1 MVDGNGVGP
10 RALSPP
16 YVSFVT
22 FKNFL
27 EWLKDVG
34 VPVRMD
40 RSFWERKLAGG
51 TGAQMMTA
59 LRFLGLLDGERPTPE
74 FQSLVSAT
82 SPENK
87 LLLGT
92 VLRSRYQNIPW
103 TDLDRAT
110 PKMIEE
116 ALETYGIEGNTL
128 RKAGSFFINGCKE
141 AGIALPPS
149 LGRKARTKGIKPKA
163 PPRSAR
169 ATAGDAP
176 LGEGYPDGNQSRGPS
191 RESPG
196 SAKSWEDRLLEKFP
210 TFDLSWSEELKG
222 KWFDAFDK
230 LMGRKLV

>member
-1 MVDGNGVGP
+1 MVDGNGVGS

-59 LRFLGLLDGERPTPE
+59 FRFLGLLDGERPTLE
-74 FQSLVSAT
+74 LQGLVSAT

-87 LLLGT
+87 QLLGA

-116 ALETYGIEGNTL
+116 ALETYGIEGHTL

-149 LGRKARTKGIKPKA
+149 LGRKARTKGIKAKA
-163 PPRSAR
+163 PPRSAKG
-169 ATAGDAP
+169 AEGDAP
-176 LGEGYPDGNQSRGPS
+176 PSESDVKPS
-191 RESPG
+191 REPAV

-210 TFDLSWSEELKG
+210 TFDLNWSEELKG

-230 LMGRKLV
+230 LMGRKSF